1 MANDK
6 KSTDQE
12 NVSMGQHNKK
22 PDRNANPQPVPEDA
36 SNTANYKGAVDLGT
50 DGTKATASQQ
60 QGQGSWN
67 AKSHDNRSGSD
78 SNNSGGGQGSKNKT
92 GK

>member
-1 MANDK
+1 MANEKNASDK
-6 KSTDQE
+6 E
-12 NVSMGQHNKK
+12 NKGGQQQNK
-22 PDRNANPQPVPEDA
+22 PSRNANAQPMPDEY
-36 SNTANYKGAVDLGT
+36 SNEANFKGAVDLGT

-67 AKSHDNRSGSD
+67 AKNNDVDRNGSRE
-78 SNNSGGGQGSKNKT
+78 SGGGQGSKTKT